1 MTESSDYFVALT
13 ECHLLNPTAIAET
26 IGYYPDAER
35 WWKSVRGVL
44 RAWSGPDPKLG
55 EPPIAE
61 TLIRHMEAADVDVCF
76 CLREGMMDITGGT
89 FPLSTNQFMLDQIKP
104 YPGRMYLEAMVGP
117 ILRRGVKHAIWE
129 LEHLVTNYDVRLCKV
144 YQPEDLAP
152 LDDKGMW
159 PFYEKACELDIP
171 LTVHTGMS
179 YVCPQPSYHTHPDT
193 LDRVL
198 LDFPDL
204 KVIAYHMGWP
214 HTEEL
219 IGLAGKH
226 EHLYLSLSGIVGWY
240 ERSPYRG
247 YHAIG
252 TALHWVEPTKIV
264 MGLDVPMPDTKRI
277 VDWVRNLEMPEELQE
292 NWGYGEITDEIR
304 AGILGKNLARLTN
317 IAPEKASSAKGG

>member
-1 MTESSDYFVALT
+1 MTEANTPFVALT

-35 WWKSVRGVL
+35 WWKSVAGVL
-44 RAWSGPDPKLG
+44 RAWSGPNPNLS

-61 TLIRHMEAADVDVCF
+61 TLIKHMDASDVDVCF

-179 YVCPQPSYHTHPDT
+179 YVCPQPSFHTHPDT

-226 EHLYLSLSGIVGWY
+226 EHLYLSMSGIIGWY

-252 TALHWVEPTKIV
+252 TALQWVEPTKIV
-264 MGLDVPMPDTKRI
+264 MGLDVPMADTKRI
-277 VDWVRNLEMPEELQE
+277 VDWVRNLEMPEELRQ
-292 NWGYGEITDEIR
+292 NYGYPEITEEIR
-304 AGILGKNLARLTN
+304 AGILGNNLARLTK
-317 IAPEKASSAKGG
+317 IEPKKARTTQ